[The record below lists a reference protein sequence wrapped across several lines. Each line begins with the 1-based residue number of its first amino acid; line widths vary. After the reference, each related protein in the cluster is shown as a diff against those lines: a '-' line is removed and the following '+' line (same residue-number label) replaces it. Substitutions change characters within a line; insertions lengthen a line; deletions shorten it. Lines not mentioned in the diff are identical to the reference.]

1 MHMMIW
7 TRGEGLVLLLV
18 PEDLGEDLFLD
29 FLEEA
34 ARMGRFVA

>member
-7 TRGEGLVLLLV
+7 TRGEELVLLLI
-18 PEDLGEDLFLD
+18 PEDLEGELFLD

-34 ARMGRFVA
+34 ARLGRFVA